1 MAKYLF
7 LIPLYNDWRSLNL
20 LLKKIN
26 FEMSKKKQVAEVI
39 ILNDASDTINNISK
53 KKLFFLKKIKI
64 INLKTNLGSQKAIS
78 IGLKYLLNLKK
89 KFIITV
95 MDSDGEDDPSKINE
109 MIKAAKISPNSIIV
123 SCRTK
128 RKEILIFRILY
139 RIHLFLTYVLT
150 GKWISFGNYSSFDS
164 RNLLKLQKNNNTW
177 FALSS
182 SIINNCKVKSIDAE
196 RKKRFFD
203 KSKVSYVSLFF
214 HSLRIISV
222 FQKKVLVNSIL
233 YISFLFF
240 LNSFLETYILS
251 FFISFLILINIS
263 ILIIKK
269 LLRLDQFD
277 KRIEFIESIDKI
289 K

>member
-1 MAKYLF
+1 
-7 LIPLYNDWRSLNL
+7 
-20 LLKKIN
+20 
-26 FEMSKKKQVAEVI
+26 MSKKKQVAEVI

-53 KKLFFLKKIKI
+53 KKLFFLEKIKI

>member
-1 MAKYLF
+1 VAKYLF

-53 KKLFFLKKIKI
+53 KKLFFLEKIKI